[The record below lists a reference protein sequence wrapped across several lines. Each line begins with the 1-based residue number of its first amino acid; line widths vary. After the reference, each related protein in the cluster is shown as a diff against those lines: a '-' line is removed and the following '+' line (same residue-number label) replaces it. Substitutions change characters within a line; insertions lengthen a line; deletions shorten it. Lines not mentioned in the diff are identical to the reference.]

1 MHPDSYCNEIFC
13 KQLLDE
19 LDDAILIINQE
30 DAIVESNKTAC
41 ELYGYSNQELRKM
54 QLKDLLAPNVSLFSS
69 SSPLSC
75 KNPTTWHCN
84 KDGIPFFVELLER
97 PLQSI
102 NQSNLS
108 LVRIR
113 NISLA
118 HLSEQQRQRDYQI
131 YKAVVEGSPLLIVR
145 LLPDTTITFA
155 NMAFCNYFGHTR
167 KDILGKKVYEF
178 PPDQETRGFLIAH
191 FGELAKNP
199 RTITHDNIVIAC
211 AGQPRWVQ
219 FTDSPIF
226 DSSGDLHEIQ
236 SVGIDIHEQKLA
248 EIKVQ
253 QNEAK
258 YRAIM
263 DQSNEGIVLLDVPTG
278 KIIEANRKA
287 CELFNYT
294 SEEML
299 LRFDR
304 ELTTESRE
312 TIQQEETE
320 LYQNSSLPL
329 KSIHIITKE
338 GRLIE
343 VERLVKLLKIDDK
356 DVALISLRDVS
367 ERKKINALL
376 QKQAA
381 DLKHKVDQLQKAWSQ
396 TVDVLAAAS
405 EAKDPYTSGHQKR
418 VAQLAVAIGHE
429 LALPDEQITA
439 LRMAALIH
447 DIGKITV
454 PAELLSKPGI
464 LSLLEYQ
471 LVQTHV
477 TSSYN
482 LLRALDLPWN
492 IADVIHQHHER
503 LDGSGYPNQLQEKQ
517 LYFKSKILAVA
528 DVVEAMS
535 SHRPYRP
542 ARGVKSALAEI
553 ATGKGSLFDSDV
565 VDACIKLFQD
575 KNFTFDEADLD
586 VATWSLTNRDLKT

>member
-1 MHPDSYCNEIFC
+1 MQPDSYCNEIFC

-41 ELYGYSNQELRKM
+41 ALYGYSNQELRKM
-54 QLKDLLAPNVSLFSS
+54 HLKDLLAPNVSLFLS

-167 KDILGKKVYEF
+167 KDIIGKKVYEF
-178 PPDQETRGFLIAH
+178 PPDQETRDFLIAH
-191 FGELAKNP
+191 FGELAKKP
-199 RTITHDNIVIAC
+199 RTITHDNVVVAC
-211 AGQPRWVQ
+211 SGQPRWVQ

-236 SVGIDIHEQKLA
+236 SIGIDIHEQKLA

-278 KIIEANRKA
+278 KIIEVNRKA

-312 TIQQEETE
+312 TIQQEEAE

-356 DVALISLRDVS
+356 AVALISLRDVS

-454 PAELLSKPGI
+454 PAELLSKPGV

-482 LLRALDLPWN
+482 LLRTLDLPWN

-542 ARGVKSALAEI
+542 ARGVESALAEI
-553 ATGKGSLFDSDV
+553 ATGKGTLFDSDV

-575 KNFTFDEADLD
+575 KKFTFDDADLE
-586 VATWSLTNRDLKT
+586 VATWSMTNRAFKT

>member
-1 MHPDSYCNEIFC
+1 MQPDSYCNEIFC

-41 ELYGYSNQELRKM
+41 ALYGYSNQELRKM
-54 QLKDLLAPNVSLFSS
+54 HLKDLLAPNVSLFLS

-167 KDILGKKVYEF
+167 KDIIGKKVYEF
-178 PPDQETRGFLIAH
+178 PPDQETQDFLIAH
-191 FGELAKNP
+191 FGALAKKP
-199 RTITHDNIVIAC
+199 RTITHDNVVVAC
-211 AGQPRWVQ
+211 SGQPRWVQ
-219 FTDSPIF
+219 FTDSPMF

-236 SVGIDIHEQKLA
+236 SIGIDIHEQKLA

-278 KIIEANRKA
+278 KIIEVNRKA

-312 TIQQEETE
+312 TIQQEEAE

-356 DVALISLRDVS
+356 AVALISLRDVS

-454 PAELLSKPGI
+454 PAELLSKPGV

-482 LLRALDLPWN
+482 LLRTLDLPWN

-542 ARGVKSALAEI
+542 ARGVESALSEI
-553 ATGKGSLFDSDV
+553 ATGKGALFDSDV

-575 KNFTFDEADLD
+575 KKFTFDDADLE
-586 VATWSLTNRDLKT
+586 VATWSMTNRAFKT